1 MLDKNVR
8 SSRGF
13 TLIEVLVALAIAAMG
28 LAAVL
33 GVVTNASRNSVYLR
47 EKTLATWIGLNRVTE
62 LRLATAFPDVS
73 RTEGDVDFADG
84 KWRWRQTITETGI
97 EGMRRIDITVRL
109 ADASDGTA
117 VATVSG
123 FIGRTQITTPT
134 AAANWAYAG
143 QQ

>member
-47 EKTLATWIGLNRVTE
+47 ETTLATWLGLNRVTE

-97 EGMRRIDITVRL
+97 EGMRRIDITVRR

>member
-1 MLDKNVR
+1 MRGKNVR

-62 LRLATAFPDVS
+62 LRLATTFPDVS
-73 RTEGDVDFADG
+73 RTDGDVDFAND
-84 KWRWRQTITETGI
+84 KWRWRQTITETGVD
-97 EGMRRIDITVRL
+97 GMRRIDIAVRR
-109 ADASDGTA
+109 ADSSGDAYL
-117 VATVSG
+117 ATVSG
-123 FIGRTQITTPT
+123 FIGRTQITTP
-134 AAANWAYAG
+134 AAAPNWAYTG
-143 QQ
+143 QP